1 MNEALVDEAAVRED
15 MPEARLTRADNYQNK
30 GWVRLVQALPGAIT
44 AHVTGETGNVYVVE
58 FGARD
63 ASDCRCSCPDFADS
77 GLRCKHVAATAR
89 QIVVSTPDE
98 IAEVNRGLERLRDQ
112 LDMMGSDDPDGE
124 VERARLDPALL
135 KALEGEP
142 ED

>member
-30 GWVRLVQALPGAIT
+30 GWVDLIQAEPGAVL

-63 ASDCRCSCPDFADS
+63 ASDCRCTCPDFADS

-89 QIVVSTPDE
+89 QIALTDPEDLRT
-98 IAEVNRGLERLRDQ
+98 VNQRLERLRDQ
-112 LDMMGSDDPDGE
+112 LEMEGAEDPERE
-124 VERARLDPALL
+124 VELAKRDPARL

-142 ED
+142 TD

>member
-30 GWVRLVQALPGAIT
+30 GWVRLIQALPGAIT

-89 QIVVSTPDE
+89 QISTSKPRQ
-98 IAEVNRGLERLRDQ
+98 IPRTSG
-112 LDMMGSDDPDGE
+112 
-124 VERARLDPALL
+124 
-135 KALEGEP
+135 
-142 ED
+142 

>member
-1 MNEALVDEAAVRED
+1 MNEALVDEAAVREG
-15 MPEARLTRADNYQNK
+15 MPEARLSRADNYQSK
-30 GWVRLVQALPGAIT
+30 GWVDLVQAEPGHIT

-63 ASDCRCSCPDFADS
+63 ASDCRCTCPDFADS

-89 QIVVSTPDE
+89 QIAVSSPE
-98 IAEVNRGLERLRDQ
+98 AIAEVGRRRERLRDQ
-112 LDMMGSDDPDGE
+112 LEMMGSDDADGE
-124 VERARLDPALL
+124 VERARRDPALL

-142 ED
+142 EA